1 MYSLLSIPWNFQK
14 LTLAFFFKVNFNKC
28 QEEKDEELFS
38 CLLANHNRMKVGKYQ
53 NLQNSWRL
61 TNIFSEP
68 WAREEIQGGRK

>member
-1 MYSLLSIPWNFQK
+1 
-14 LTLAFFFKVNFNKC
+14 
-28 QEEKDEELFS
+28 
-38 CLLANHNRMKVGKYQ
+38 MKVGKYQ